1 MGNKGTI
8 GFNAPEQF
16 VTIWQDES
24 CDVYR
29 RGMNFYITMF
39 KDYYLKLN
47 SHLFISLGKVLLLIL
62 FEWKYGWN
70 ILYSKPSAVRV
81 N

>member
-29 RGMNFYITMF
+29 RGMRFSIF
-39 KDYYLKLN
+39 QRLELLLDFA
-47 SHLFISLGKVLLLIL
+47 HLFKAWERS
-62 FEWKYGWN
+62 F
-70 ILYSKPSAVRV
+70 S
-81 N
+81 

>member
-29 RGMNFYITMF
+29 SGMIFSIF
-39 KDYYLKLN
+39 HRLK
-47 SHLFISLGKVLLLIL
+47 IVIQ
-62 FEWKYGWN
+62 
-70 ILYSKPSAVRV
+70 
-81 N
+81 